1 MISLFKIIKRA
12 MIMRISEDFA
22 YKLNFFI
29 KFFAVMLRDFIGPL
43 VILLIYTT
51 TAGIPGWSFYEFI
64 LFQGTLTLVF
74 GFGYLFA
81 VMIPVEVMHN
91 VRTGTFDKFLLK
103 PLNTLVYLTASSFE
117 WAGLAQILVGI
128 ALIVFAFIK
137 LNLTV
142 LSSNF
147 VLYLILIF
155 FGFLFQYAVMILI
168 AALTFL
174 WVQSWA
180 LLDLFFKLTDFARY
194 PSGIY
199 GSSLQFFLTFLFPV
213 AISAFF
219 PVEVLLRGFN
229 TILLLKIIVP
239 VLAFFIVS
247 LLLWNLAMRKYT
259 SAGG

>member
-1 MISLFKIIKRA
+1 MSVLKIVKRA
-12 MIMRISEDFA
+12 IIMRVSEDLA
-22 YKLNFFI
+22 YKWNFFI
-29 KFFAVMLRDFIGPL
+29 KFIAMMLQDFIGPL

-74 GFGYLFA
+74 GLGHLFA
-81 VMIPVEVMHN
+81 VMIPVEVMHS
-91 VRTGTFDKFLLK
+91 VRKGTFDKFLLK
-103 PLNTLVYLTASSFE
+103 PINTLVYLTASAFD
-117 WAGLAQILVGI
+117 WDGLAQILVGVS
-128 ALIVFAFIK
+128 LIIFAFVKI
-137 LNLTV
+137 NLTV

-147 VLYLILIF
+147 VLYLLLILV
-155 FGFLFQYAVMILI
+155 GFLFQYAMMILI
-168 AALTFL
+168 SALTFL

-199 GSSLQFFLTFLFPV
+199 GGSLQFFLTFLFPI

-229 TILLLKIIVP
+229 AILLLKVIVP
-239 VLAFFIVS
+239 VIAFFIVS
-247 LLLWNLAMRKYT
+247 LFLWKLAMRKYT